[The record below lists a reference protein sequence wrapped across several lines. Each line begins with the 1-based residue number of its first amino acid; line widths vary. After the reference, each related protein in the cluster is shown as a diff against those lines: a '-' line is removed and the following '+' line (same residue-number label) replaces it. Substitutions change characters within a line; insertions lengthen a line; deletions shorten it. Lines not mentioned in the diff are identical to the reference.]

1 MQHAFLK
8 ELRGN
13 RTHRTRFNDGD
24 GKSKVNESE
33 SFHVYYQT
41 GLWSSLGC
49 LPVWGT
55 NKLRS
60 VLLSATRDLQT

>member
-13 RTHRTRFNDGD
+13 EIHRTRFNDGD
-24 GKSKVNESE
+24 GKSKVNELE

-41 GLWSSLGC
+41 ALCSPRDGFQFGEQTGIQSS
-49 LPVWGT
+49 
-55 NKLRS
+55 
-60 VLLSATRDLQT
+60 LLSATINL